1 MKTWL
6 AHYGSLE
13 KIGGNN
19 KLLELV
25 ENVSSTDSIE
35 QLAISIKDK
44 FMKRQ
49 LFKSGNDM
57 FQLGIDQTKETNEVF
72 DRAEQ
77 KKNLDDSN
85 DIDDLEN
92 FLKSQV
98 FRFMKE
104 YKITNAFFEKDN
116 NTSSDRK
123 ISYIFRE
130 FDNNKKEN
138 FSIFFRVISPSG
150 NGINKLKNEDFF
162 EELNKDR
169 IQKSCEYAV
178 LVSLL
183 EQNSEIYNSGIVDV
197 SNRFSEMYVVRPE
210 SLVTII
216 SLLKNIFLEADTVE
230 KRNNLISAELDIKSF
245 EQTLNKFK
253 EENNFLESSWLNNN
267 IKTFGEQIPAQ
278 KDKEFIKGF
287 DKILQK
293 EDLGNWL
300 SQLNQMEQKIM
311 KLRYGLDGEE
321 PLTLSEICKQIK
333 ISREKV
339 QQIEAKAILKLR
351 VEAQYLN
358 PLLKKLK
365 S

>member
-1 MKTWL
+1 MAYSLIQGNWQNCSLIKPEAFYINAHQEIYRTALMLHTKGHPTDLIRMKAWL

-104 YKITNAFFEKDN
+104 YKITNAFLKKIITRVQTEKLVIYFGN
-116 NTSSDRK
+116 LIIIRKK
-123 ISYIFRE
+123 ISQYFLGLLV
-130 FDNNKKEN
+130 
-138 FSIFFRVISPSG
+138 RVEMEL
-150 NGINKLKNEDFF
+150 INLKMRTFLKN
-162 EELNKDR
+162 
-169 IQKSCEYAV
+169 
-178 LVSLL
+178 
-183 EQNSEIYNSGIVDV
+183 
-197 SNRFSEMYVVRPE
+197 
-210 SLVTII
+210 
-216 SLLKNIFLEADTVE
+216 
-230 KRNNLISAELDIKSF
+230 
-245 EQTLNKFK
+245 
-253 EENNFLESSWLNNN
+253 
-267 IKTFGEQIPAQ
+267 
-278 KDKEFIKGF
+278 
-287 DKILQK
+287 
-293 EDLGNWL
+293 
-300 SQLNQMEQKIM
+300 
-311 KLRYGLDGEE
+311 
-321 PLTLSEICKQIK
+321 
-333 ISREKV
+333 
-339 QQIEAKAILKLR
+339 
-351 VEAQYLN
+351 
-358 PLLKKLK
+358 
-365 S
+365 